1 MLKSNTLKFALT
13 LGVVFSLQQTAFA
26 QDDAAK
32 SDKKAKQE
40 VLVRPET
47 SAGPAIDTFAAKA
60 FDVYD
65 ESKKLLQAIE
75 FVKVETKEVADKG
88 DGVTTEV
95 KISDGK
101 GGELSKL
108 GALAQLDELL
118 QRTMKQAESYSAVMA
133 LQPAATQELATL
145 SAMDGMKATKTL
157 RKSVNAL
164 GVALNE
170 NKKIGSLIS
179 QQIST
184 LKAMKNN

>member
-13 LGVVFSLQQTAFA
+13 LGVVISLQQTAFA

-40 VLVRPET
+40 VLVRPEM
-47 SAGPAIDTFAAKA
+47 SAGPAIDTFTSKA

-118 QRTMKQAESYSAVMA
+118 QRITKQAESYSAVLA

-145 SAMDGMKATKTL
+145 SAMDGMKATKTM

-164 GVALNE
+164 GIALSE

-184 LKAMKNN
+184 IKAMKNN